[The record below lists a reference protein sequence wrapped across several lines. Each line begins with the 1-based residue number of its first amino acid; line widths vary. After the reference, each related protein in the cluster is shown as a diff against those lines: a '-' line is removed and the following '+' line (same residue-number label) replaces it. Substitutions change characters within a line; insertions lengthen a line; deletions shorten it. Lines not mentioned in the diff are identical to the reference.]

1 MKVPSIYTTDWYNRD
16 NEDYILTNEDL
27 EIGFVNIPSK
37 QYSRFLY
44 NEDRVER
51 ICNDHSMIIAEMKD
65 LLRSMGLH
73 NVSFRLSKDNET
85 ASTNGSTIKVGLGK
99 TIETVDDAYDKMDRL
114 IGMTIHES
122 CHCLYTDFTYLNSVI
137 SKYPELVHHIH
148 NVLEDELIEEK
159 ICHKFPGYSNFL
171 SKLKYQIF
179 KKYEEDVSNP
189 NNTLSEILAIFFY
202 IIRYPKYL
210 SSIKKDSLIKYE
222 DLFKKIK
229 YIVRDNDCFDIKNEL
244 VTRSTTAAAIQIYEL
259 LKEYIN
265 NSKKEESKGESKNSS
280 SGDSKDSKQSDDS
293 DNSDDPEIEV
303 RDKDDDI
310 FKNQEASEM
319 GGNGIIGILSNIY
332 EDISSESE
340 CTNIKKMIVYHTKIS
355 ENNNDNILED
365 HNIPGMHMKISKD
378 VHMVNANYPVYYNQY
393 LNTVKNYIN
402 YAKKLIIPNSYSYE
416 IKTDRFRRNGSLDPN
431 RLVNAMCNEQTVYTQ
446 KRTVIKSNDPEYA
459 LVLAIDESGSMTCDK
474 LNELASAFSI
484 MIYEALKDYP
494 KIKLFVYGHGD
505 RVYRYLD
512 PFTLKSKYTLGN
524 RNSQGGQNEAESY
537 RIIAEDVKG
546 YTSLP
551 IVVFNITDS
560 CYIADANRIKETLDN
575 LRNDVKQPTYFN
587 LIALGHNAG
596 IGTKLT
602 GWNDSLY
609 GEGNWVIYNRSRI
622 TFEIK
627 TLIDE
632 FTKIIRK
639 NFK

>member
-1 MKVPSIYTTDWYNRD
+1 MKIPSIYTTDWYNRD
-16 NEDYILTNEDL
+16 NEDYILTNNDI
-27 EIGFVNIPSK
+27 EIGFTKIPSK
-37 QYSRFLY
+37 QYSKFLY

-51 ICNDHSMIIAEMKD
+51 ICNDHSMIISEMKD
-65 LLRSMGLH
+65 LLRSMGLY

-85 ASTNGSTIKVGLGK
+85 ASTNGSVIEVGLGK

-122 CHCLYTDFTYLNSVI
+122 CHCLYTDFTYLSSVI

-159 ICHKFPGYSNFL
+159 ICSKFPGYSNFL

-179 KKYEEDVSNP
+179 EKYEEDVSNP
-189 NNTLSEILAIFFY
+189 NNELSEILAIFFY
-202 IIRYPKYL
+202 LIRYPKYL
-210 SSIKKDSLIKYE
+210 SSIKVASLIKHE

-229 YIVRDNDCFDIKNEL
+229 YIVKDNDCFDIKNES

-265 NSKKEESKGESKNSS
+265 NSKKEETEGDSNKESNGNSKNV
-280 SGDSKDSKQSDDS
+280 KNPKYDDS
-293 DNSDDPEIEV
+293 ENETDVEV
-303 RDKDDDI
+303 RDKNDDI

-319 GGNGIIGILSNIY
+319 GGGGMIGILSNVY
-332 EDISSESE
+332 EDVSSESE
-340 CTNIKKMIVYHTKIS
+340 CTNIKKLIVYHTKILDD
-355 ENNNDNILED
+355 NNDNKIDD
-365 HNIPGMHMKISKD
+365 HDIPGRDLRINPD
-378 VHMVNANYPVYYNQY
+378 VHIVNASYPIYYNQY
-393 LNTVKNYIN
+393 LNLVKTYIN

-494 KIKLFVYGHGD
+494 KIKFFVYGHGD

-524 RNSQGGQNEAESY
+524 RNSQGGQNEARSY
-537 RIIAEDVKG
+537 RIIADDVKR

-560 CYIADANRIKETLDN
+560 CYIADANMIKAVIDD

-587 LIALGHNAG
+587 LIALGHNSG
-596 IGTKLT
+596 INAKLSE
-602 GWNDSLY
+602 WNNELY
-609 GEGNWVIYNRSRI
+609 GEGNWVIYNRSKI

-632 FTKIIRK
+632 FTKIIRN